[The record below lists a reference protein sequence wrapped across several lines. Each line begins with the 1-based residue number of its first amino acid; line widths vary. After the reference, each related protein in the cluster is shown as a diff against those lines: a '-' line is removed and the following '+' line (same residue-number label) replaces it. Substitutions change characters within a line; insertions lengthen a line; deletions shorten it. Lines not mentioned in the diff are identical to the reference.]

1 MDHND
6 VVLLL
11 VLVVL
16 TSPHLLRILLK
27 MLVLSL
33 RQNGFRRIESLL
45 SSPNRAMIVQRMVH
59 SQTREINAESD
70 GLELEAEVSVD
81 STSPK
86 RVDSL
91 WKVGAHVSA
100 AGGMENT
107 VTNAVSIGSV
117 MHRWSCYQTFDTLAT
132 FIRANSFAFYLRS
145 PPHWEKKTSL
155 TSRSVCEFK
164 ERMKQYGYANNMV
177 LPNNRRHNLGNPDRF
192 VSAPVYTLAQ

>member
-1 MDHND
+1 
-6 VVLLL
+6 VRQLC
-11 VLVVL
+11 
-16 TSPHLLRILLK
+16 TSLK
-27 MLVLSL
+27 MLVLSQ
-33 RQNGFRRIESLL
+33 RRNGFRRIKSLL
-45 SSPNRAMIVQRMVH
+45 TSPNRAIIVQRLV
-59 SQTREINAESD
+59 QQ
-70 GLELEAEVSVD
+70 VY
-81 STSPK
+81 TSPR

-91 WKVGAHVSA
+91 WKVGAYVS
-100 AGGMENT
+100 GDEGLENT